1 MKPGFEPCFGQA
13 VAERPRD
20 YPIDSDV
27 PSTSSSPMLTFVSET
42 LGAASEAA
50 PIMAMMIM
58 GANGEKEDHDKA
70 SFFVRA
76 VLIDCHAEQHRR
88 PHHKGAAAVQT
99 LWHPAELQVER

>member
-50 PIMAMMIM
+50 PIMAMMII
-58 GANGEKEDHDKA
+58 GANGEKEDHYKA

-76 VLIDCHAEQHRR
+76 VLI
-88 PHHKGAAAVQT
+88 
-99 LWHPAELQVER
+99 ELSCGTAPKAKPQGRSGRANALASGGTSS